1 MEESKFKYA
10 DVSAQIRKINKFLCI
25 STVILYVLT
34 YTVVAV
40 SFMQGNR
47 TALYAG
53 SMLCVMVATTVI
65 GFITLKRDVSNPKL
79 RYYMLFGLCVVTAM
93 IVYAYVDYYMRFLA
107 AMPLLGCIC
116 FAPR

>member
-1 MEESKFKYA
+1 MRWRKNKMDEPKFKYA
-10 DVSAQIRKINKFLCI
+10 EVSAQIRKINKFLCI

-53 SMLCVMVATTVI
+53 SMLCVMVA
-65 GFITLKRDVSNPKL
+65 P
-79 RYYMLFGLCVVTAM
+79 A
-93 IVYAYVDYYMRFLA
+93 
-107 AMPLLGCIC
+107 
-116 FAPR
+116 